1 MKKTTRSFQTRVEW
15 KNPSGRIKHV
25 LDRISRATPTS
36 VAPAPARKQSKQ
48 QRRSAGGR
56 NLPDSLPGL
65 AVEWNVGVEYSH
77 VWLDNQAGTF
87 NDDPLLLTRF
97 LRQNLF
103 LPDKSDF
110 LAEGKKV
117 IPAEVLAEAW
127 FKFLG
132 ITPFSV
138 SATSKG
144 GRNKGKGK
152 HGAPVPAQK
161 PKWPP
166 SDMRSFDLLMLPH
179 PEEVNQEEMTY
190 VVLGPKNQQTRVTK
204 ENWETLRFN
213 TKSLSPEY
221 FPSSY
226 LSPVP
231 TVLTEDKSGSKATFP
246 RSTITGTVET
256 FRTLLLVPLLSN
268 NNKVP
273 SDVYRAL
280 SLNIASEATSSTDKA
295 TASKRV
301 FAFLRLCHMCIPCEH
316 EDYEEAVQDLDSEV
330 SPDLRSAKNT
340 LDIVREQKLPAI
352 VKAKDEAVST
362 ILQVLYFLQQ
372 GHIQFLLGD
381 YRTRILEAHGHD
393 ALTVK
398 VRTQKPGRD
407 GLPRAIHDMTS
418 VSSAERSESMFP
430 EGERDTTDSEDED
443 EGSEVHYH
451 CDVEGDQANTPVSS
465 ISQQEIPQPPQRGS
479 RRPGNSVEAAGFGSD
494 TSPRNETG
502 DNEELSR
509 AERK

>member
-15 KNPSGRIKHV
+15 KNPTAQLKYV
-25 LDRISRATPTS
+25 LDRISRTTPAS
-36 VAPAPARKQSKQ
+36 VAPAPTRKQSKQ
-48 QRRSAGGR
+48 QRRSSGVR

-77 VWLDNQAGTF
+77 IWIDNQTGAY
-87 NDDPLLLTRF
+87 NDDPALLTRL

-127 FKFLG
+127 IKFLG
-132 ITPFSV
+132 RTPAPV

-144 GRNKGKGK
+144 GRNKGKGRY
-152 HGAPVPAQK
+152 GAPVTAQK

-166 SDMRSFDLLMLPH
+166 PDMHVFDLLMLPH
-179 PEEVNQEEMTY
+179 PEDVNREEMTY

-204 ENWETLRFN
+204 ENWDTLRFN

-231 TVLTEDKSGSKATFP
+231 TVLTEDKLGSKATFP

-280 SLNIASEATSSTDKA
+280 SLNIASEAISSTDKA

-301 FAFLRLCHMCIPCEH
+301 FAFLRLCHLYIPCEH
-316 EDYEEAVQDLDSEV
+316 EDYEEAVHNLDSEV
-330 SPDLRSAKNT
+330 SPELRTAKNT
-340 LDIVREQKLPAI
+340 LDTVREQRLPAI
-352 VKAKDEAVST
+352 VKAKDEAVSA

-372 GHIQFLLGD
+372 GHVQFLMGD
-381 YRTRILEAHGHD
+381 YRARILEAHGHD

-398 VRTQKPGRD
+398 VRTQKPGKD
-407 GLPRAIHDMTS
+407 GLPRAIHDTTS
-418 VSSAERSESMFP
+418 VSSAERNESMFP
-430 EGERDTTDSEDED
+430 EGEGDTTDSEDE
-443 EGSEVHYH
+443 GSESCYH
-451 CDVEGDQANTPVSS
+451 RDVEDDQANTLVSS

-479 RRPGNSVEAAGFGSD
+479 RLPGNSVEAAGFGSD

>member
-1 MKKTTRSFQTRVEW
+1 
-15 KNPSGRIKHV
+15 
-25 LDRISRATPTS
+25 
-36 VAPAPARKQSKQ
+36 
-48 QRRSAGGR
+48 
-56 NLPDSLPGL
+56 
-65 AVEWNVGVEYSH
+65 
-77 VWLDNQAGTF
+77 
-87 NDDPLLLTRF
+87 
-97 LRQNLF
+97 
-103 LPDKSDF
+103 
-110 LAEGKKV
+110 
-117 IPAEVLAEAW
+117 
-127 FKFLG
+127 
-132 ITPFSV
+132 
-138 SATSKG
+138 
-144 GRNKGKGK
+144 
-152 HGAPVPAQK
+152 
-161 PKWPP
+161 
-166 SDMRSFDLLMLPH
+166 
-179 PEEVNQEEMTY
+179 
-190 VVLGPKNQQTRVTK
+190 
-204 ENWETLRFN
+204 
-213 TKSLSPEY
+213 
-221 FPSSY
+221 
-226 LSPVP
+226 
-231 TVLTEDKSGSKATFP
+231 
-246 RSTITGTVET
+246 
-256 FRTLLLVPLLSN
+256 LVPLLSN

-301 FAFLRLCHMCIPCEH
+301 FAFLRLCHMYIPCEH